1 MDSVIF
7 WTQEVESETMD
18 NVLEISHLSLSLP
31 WKKGMVP
38 ILHDVNLTVGEGK
51 ILGLV
56 GESGSGK
63 SMTAFA
69 VTRLLP
75 GGGRA
80 ELGGS
85 ICLMGRELLGIS
97 EKSMEEVRGRDVSMI
112 FQEPMTCL
120 NPVFTIGTQ
129 MMDVIRTHEKMG
141 KEAAA
146 KKALSLL
153 EEVHIRNAE
162 DVLHSYPYEL
172 SGGMRQ
178 RVMIAIAL
186 SCKPKLLIADEP
198 TTALDVTVQAQ
209 ILYLIKEACHDLG
222 TAVLFISHDLGV
234 ISEICDH
241 IAVMYS
247 GHIVESGEAKEVLSH
262 PLHPYTKAL
271 IGALPKFTGEGVH
284 ERLSAIPGMV
294 PDPMEKMAGCRF
306 APRCSRASA
315 ICREGLPPCLEK
327 GNHHCVYCCHPEEGY
342 HGTSGNP

>member
-1 MDSVIF
+1 M
-7 WTQEVESETMD
+7 E
-18 NVLEISHLSLSLP
+18 NVLEIEHLSLSLP
-31 WKKGMVP
+31 SKKGKVP
-38 ILHDVNLTVGEGK
+38 ILHDVNLTVGAGK

-75 GGGRA
+75 GGGKA

-85 ICLMGRELLGIS
+85 IRLMGRQLLGIS

-129 MMDVIRTHEKMG
+129 MTDVIRTHEKMG
-141 KEAAA
+141 KEEAE
-146 KKALSLL
+146 KKALVLL

-209 ILYLIKEACHDLG
+209 ILYLIKEACRDLG
-222 TAVLFISHDLGV
+222 TAVLFISHHLGV
-234 ISEICDH
+234 ISELCDH

-247 GHIVESGEAKEVLSH
+247 GHIVESGEAKDVLSR

-284 ERLSAIPGMV
+284 ERLAAIPGMV
-294 PDPMEKMAGCRF
+294 PDPSEKMGGCRF
-306 APRCSRASA
+306 APRCSWAA
-315 ICREGLPPCLEK
+315 ADCREGLPPCLEK
-327 GNHHCVYCCHPEEGY
+327 GNHHCVYCCHPEEG
-342 HGTSGNP
+342 

>member
-1 MDSVIF
+1 MAD
-7 WTQEVESETMD
+7 
-18 NVLEISHLSLSLP
+18 VLEIEHLSLALP
-31 WKKGMVP
+31 SKKGMVP

-75 GGGRA
+75 GGGKA

-85 ICLMGRELLGIS
+85 ICLMGRQLLGIS

-129 MMDVIRTHEKMG
+129 MIDVIRTHEKMG
-141 KEAAA
+141 KEEAA

-209 ILYLIKEACHDLG
+209 ILYLIKEACRDLG

-247 GHIVESGEAKEVLSH
+247 GHIVESGEAKEVLAH

-294 PDPMEKMAGCRF
+294 PDPSEKMRGCRF
-306 APRCSRASA
+306 ALRCSRAA
-315 ICREGLPPCLEK
+315 ADCREGLPPCLEK
-327 GNHHCVYCCHPEEGY
+327 GNHHCVYCCHPEEG
-342 HGTSGNP
+342 

>member
-1 MDSVIF
+1 MAD
-7 WTQEVESETMD
+7 
-18 NVLEISHLSLSLP
+18 VLEIEHLSLSLP
-31 WKKGMVP
+31 SKKGMVP

-75 GGGRA
+75 GGGKA

-85 ICLMGRELLGIS
+85 ICLMGRQLLGIS

-129 MMDVIRTHEKMG
+129 MIDVIRTHEKMG
-141 KEAAA
+141 KEEAA

-209 ILYLIKEACHDLG
+209 ILYLIKEACRDLG

-247 GHIVESGEAKEVLSH
+247 GHIVESGEAKDVLSH
-262 PLHPYTKAL
+262 PFHPYTKAL

-294 PDPMEKMAGCRF
+294 PDPSEKIRGCRF
-306 APRCSRASA
+306 APRCSRAA
-315 ICREGLPPCLEK
+315 ADCREGLPPCLEK
-327 GNHHCVYCCHPEEGY
+327 GNHHCVYCCHPEEG
-342 HGTSGNP
+342 